1 MRAGRGAS
9 SRPLPASAEGV
20 RRYSNPEVRDRI
32 AQLTAAC
39 IHRRLSLSLDPEE
52 IRTRNRKGLDAAL
65 IEKRQ
70 SPASLDPDAHPR
82 DRRPV
87 VCAASA
93 HDERVAPVVQGTGR
107 AQADHATAPDVAAG
121 VDPAVADELCG
132 ERLRADVLHL
142 AGDLDLL
149 GLLRLLDL
157 AGDPGVAPRAT
168 AWAGGAARAL
178 SPLRSLGSGLRCGQP
193 AHEVVTGVGDEH
205 VAPRLI
211 DRHAEGPEQ
220 LRTSPRPAVA
230 AERTVRAG
238 GAVAGDRRDR
248 PARRQLADLA
258 LVGVGDVDVARAVD
272 SKPGWK

>member
-107 AQADHATAPDVAAG
+107 VQADHATAPDVAAG
-121 VDPAVADELCG
+121 VDPAVADELCRQ
-132 ERLRADVLHL
+132 RLRADVLHL

-157 AGDPGVAPRAT
+157 AGDPGVAPRA
-168 AWAGGAARAL
+168 AARAGGAARAL
-178 SPLRSLGSGLRCGQP
+178 SRLRSLRSLRSGLWSGQP
-193 AHEVVTGVGDEH
+193 AHEVVEGVGDED

-211 DRHAEGPEQ
+211 DRHSVGLVQ
-220 LRTSPRPAVA
+220 LRASSRLAVA
-230 AERTVRAG
+230 AERAVRAG
-238 GAVAGDRRDR
+238 GAVAGDRPGRS
-248 PARRQLADLA
+248 ARRRLTEL
-258 LVGVGDVDVARAVD
+258 G
-272 SKPGWK
+272 

>member
-1 MRAGRGAS
+1 
-9 SRPLPASAEGV
+9 V
-20 RRYSNPEVRDRI
+20 
-32 AQLTAAC
+32 
-39 IHRRLSLSLDPEE
+39 
-52 IRTRNRKGLDAAL
+52 
-65 IEKRQ
+65 
-70 SPASLDPDAHPR
+70 
-82 DRRPV
+82 
-87 VCAASA
+87 
-93 HDERVAPVVQGTGR
+93 
-107 AQADHATAPDVAAG
+107 QADHATAPDVAAG

-193 AHEVVTGVGDEH
+193 AHEVVAGVGDEH

-230 AERTVRAG
+230 AERAVRAG

-248 PARRQLADLA
+248 PARRQLADLVV
-258 LVGVGDVDVARAVD
+258 VGVGDVDVARAVD
-272 SKPGWK
+272 RDPFWKVELGGGRGRPVAARRRRARARVAVASDRRDRPARGQLADLVVVGIGDVDVARAVDRDPGWKVELGGGRGRAVPA